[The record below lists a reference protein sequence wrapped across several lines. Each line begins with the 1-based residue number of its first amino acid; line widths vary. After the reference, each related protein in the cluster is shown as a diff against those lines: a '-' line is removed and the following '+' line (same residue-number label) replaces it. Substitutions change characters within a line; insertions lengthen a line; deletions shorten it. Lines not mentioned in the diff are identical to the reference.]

1 MRKELVRR
9 TSAASPGDDAFRFRH
24 LLIRDAAYDA
34 LPKAIRAELHER
46 FAEWL
51 ESHGRD
57 LLEFDEILGYHL
69 EQAYTYRRELGA
81 SGEAGAALAERA
93 AGPLGRSARRASARG
108 DAPAAVRLFRRAAAL
123 LPPESSER
131 LKLLPPLAEALTEVG
146 SWDDARVV
154 LTEAAETGRKIG
166 DRGAAADAAVGL
178 VYVDLHTDAGA
189 SHAKARAELERAI
202 RVFEELDDK
211 AGLAFASRTRRADP
225 GLGGRER
232 ARGRGDGG
240 RCAPR

>member
-1 MRKELVRR
+1 MY
-9 TSAASPGDDAFRFRH
+9 AGDDAFRFRH
-24 LLIRDAAYDA
+24 MLIRDAAYDG

-93 AGPLGRSARRASARG
+93 AGPLARSGRRASARG

-123 LPPESSER
+123 LPAG
-131 LKLLPPLAEALTEVG
+131 KLRA
-146 SWDDARVV
+146 
-154 LTEAAETGRKIG
+154 TEAAAPARRGA
-166 DRGAAADAAVGL
+166 DRGGL
-178 VYVDLHTDAGA
+178 LGRRQGR
-189 SHAKARAELERAI
+189 ARPRRRRQRRSIARSGGCAQ
-202 RVFEELDDK
+202 
-211 AGLAFASRTRRADP
+211 TRRWGWCTSTFTPTP
-225 GLGGRER
+225 GQATRR
-232 ARGRGDGG
+232 RGRSSS
-240 RCAPR
+240 APSGCSRSSTTRPVSRSRPAPPR